1 MNNLNLTQNI
11 NGAEAPGRGYS
22 SAPWNNHD
30 NPFNNSKK
38 VLDAKSEQKGRSM
51 IEMLGVLAIIG
62 VLSVGGIAGYSK
74 AMQKYRINKTIEQIT
89 LVVGNVQS
97 FYASSKD
104 YAGLDG
110 QSGSSAHTPISADA
124 LKIISKAKLVPDEMI
139 ENNDIVTALGATME
153 ISKDTYGDSLI
164 IRLNSLDMESCIEL
178 STNDWTNIGNLIAI
192 AVGDAT
198 AYSLGRVEK
207 GCNGGPHHGPDGFTA
222 CVGGSNPVPL
232 TPDIAASYCFMSGIA
247 GLPPE
252 GEFALKIKK

>member
-1 MNNLNLTQNI
+1 
-11 NGAEAPGRGYS
+11 
-22 SAPWNNHD
+22 
-30 NPFNNSKK
+30 

-89 LVVGNVQS
+89 LVVGTVQS

-104 YAGLDG
+104 YAGLDM
-110 QSGSSAHTPISADA
+110 QSSSAVHTPISHNA

-164 IRLNSLDMESCIEL
+164 IRLNGLDMESCIEL
-178 STNDWTNIGNLIAI
+178 STNDWTNIGNLVAI

-198 AYSLGRVEK
+198 AHLLGWVKK
-207 GCNGGPHHGPDGFTA
+207 GCNGGPNHGPDGFIA
-222 CVGGSNPVPL
+222 CVGGPNPVPL

-252 GEFALKIKK
+252 GEFALKVKK